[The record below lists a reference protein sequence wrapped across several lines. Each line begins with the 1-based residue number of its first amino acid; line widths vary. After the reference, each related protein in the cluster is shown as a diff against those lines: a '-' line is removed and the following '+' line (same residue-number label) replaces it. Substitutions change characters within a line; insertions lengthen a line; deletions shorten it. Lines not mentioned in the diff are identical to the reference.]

1 MDYIIIA
8 VFLLIILLAILK
20 ASKKDA
26 GLDFNKL
33 VEYLGGK
40 ENIIDTEINL
50 SRFKVTL
57 KDVSKANKEGIQK
70 LGAKGIV
77 EIDNQLKIILGPES
91 KQLKKYIDEIKW
103 HVLSFFSY
111 FDKYRHNKDIYF
123 K

>member
-8 VFLLIILLAILK
+8 VILLIILLAILK

-77 EIDNQLKIILGPES
+77 EIDNQLKIMM
-91 KQLKKYIDEIKW
+91 
-103 HVLSFFSY
+103 
-111 FDKYRHNKDIYF
+111 
-123 K
+123 

>member
-1 MDYIIIA
+1 MVIKMDYIIIA
-8 VFLLIILLAILK
+8 VILLIILLAILK

-77 EIDNQLKIILGPES
+77 EIDNQLKIILGPDS
-91 KQLKKYIDEIKW
+91 KQLKKYIDEIK
-103 HVLSFFSY
+103 
-111 FDKYRHNKDIYF
+111 
-123 K
+123 